1 MYDAIVVGARCGGS
15 PTVMLLARHGYRV
28 LLVDQATFP
37 SDTVS
42 THFIWPPGLACLKQW
57 GLMERVLASNSPAF
71 RTIGLDLGDYV
82 LTGDMPPTDGVAE
95 MSAPRRIVLDKLLR
109 DAALEAGAEI
119 RESTTVTG
127 LNFADHRVTGIR
139 CRGRSGTEFT
149 EQARIVMRLSR
160 ELCRQSLRAWHL
172 WLGFALPAAPGP
184 QRLSHPDCRGFSH

>member
-15 PTVMLLARHGYRV
+15 PTAMLLARHGYRV

-95 MSAPRRIVLDKLLR
+95 MSAPRRIVPDKLLR
-109 DAALEAGAEI
+109 DAVIG
-119 RESTTVTG
+119 G
-127 LNFADHRVTGIR
+127 
-139 CRGRSGTEFT
+139 GRRDTRKHDSHGT
-149 EQARIVMRLSR
+149 
-160 ELCRQSLRAWHL
+160 ELCRSPRDRHPVPREKRYGIYRASAHSDEALERALSSVVAGLAPLVGLRPPCSTR
-172 WLGFALPAAPGP
+172 PAAT
-184 QRLSHPDCRGFSH
+184 LSS